1 MKVNSDFRNELLKR
15 KEVLA
20 EIEAGKNPG
29 FLMSQKEIANHFK
42 VSEELVVM
50 KALRGNFGSSS
61 FLIDAFIY
69 DSAEDRDKIE
79 PKKKVKAK
87 GATASK

>member
-1 MKVNSDFRNELLKR
+1 MKVNSDFYNGLLKR
-15 KEVLA
+15 REILA
-20 EIEAGKNPG
+20 DIEARKNPG

-42 VSEELVVM
+42 VSEELVVV

-69 DSAEDRDKIE
+69 ENTGDRDKIE
-79 PKKKVKAK
+79 PKKKVKGAVAK
-87 GATASK
+87 